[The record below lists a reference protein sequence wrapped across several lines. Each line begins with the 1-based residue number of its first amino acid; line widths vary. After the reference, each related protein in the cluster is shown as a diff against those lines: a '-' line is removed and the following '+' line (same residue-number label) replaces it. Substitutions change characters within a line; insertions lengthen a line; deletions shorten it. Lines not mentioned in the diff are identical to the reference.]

1 MSRHLHFWGVRGSM
15 PVGGAATNRYGGHT
29 TCISVDGGG
38 RSHIV
43 IDAGTGIHQFQKS
56 LPDPG
61 DEGWDFHVLFTHY
74 HLDHITGLPFFKPLY
89 DPRNTFTFYGYP
101 YEGMAV
107 NEVIHR
113 ILAPPWFPI
122 SLAEV
127 PSTQHFVTLNGDG
140 FSIAGIEI
148 QPEQLEH
155 PQGVAAFRLQ
165 GPERSVVFA
174 TDYERGLSSHLDD
187 RLDELARGVDVL
199 IHDAQY
205 TPQEYELEHRGW
217 GHSTWQMAVDAARS
231 AVVGELILMSHD
243 PDRTDEGV
251 DGIVERAR
259 QSGVNLRAA
268 FEGLSIVI

>member
-1 MSRHLHFWGVRGSM
+1 M
-15 PVGGAATNRYGGHT
+15 
-29 TCISVDGGG
+29 
-38 RSHIV
+38 
-43 IDAGTGIHQFQKS
+43 
-56 LPDPG
+56 
-61 DEGWDFHVLFTHY
+61 LFTHY

-205 TPQEYELEHRGW
+205 TPQEYELEHIGW